1 MEVWSASS
9 GLWRSP
15 QLTPPLPLSTPCG
28 VTVRHHE
35 AQRSSSQLLHM
46 SLWRG
51 DTAAVVRAAAAEAL
65 LTDELLAL
73 APMVSYR

>member
-1 MEVWSASS
+1 MP
-9 GLWRSP
+9 RS
-15 QLTPPLPLSTPCG
+15 
-28 VTVRHHE
+28 VAVRHHE
-35 AQRSSSQLLHM
+35 AQRSSAQLLHM

-51 DTAAVVRAAAAEAL
+51 DTAGVVRAAAAEAL